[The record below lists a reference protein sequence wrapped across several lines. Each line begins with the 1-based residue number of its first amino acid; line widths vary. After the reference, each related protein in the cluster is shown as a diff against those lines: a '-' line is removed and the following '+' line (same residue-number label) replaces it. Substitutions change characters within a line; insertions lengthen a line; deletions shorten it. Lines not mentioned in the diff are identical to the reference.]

1 MGDISDYKWSIIT
14 IVVIIGVLM
23 LMIAVGFTIGIL
35 SEDPD
40 GLERAL
46 IDARSEEWLE
56 GLPSPWEP
64 ILGWVESDYV
74 AGIIGILLAIALMT
88 IVFYIIIVLKKKAND

>member
-1 MGDISDYKWSIIT
+1 
-14 IVVIIGVLM
+14 
-23 LMIAVGFTIGIL
+23 MIAVGFTIGIL